1 MRFTGLATLL
11 LAAGLTALPVHAE
24 SGMAEPYRIHVSD
37 DTLRDLK
44 ERLRRTRFPDQIAGS
59 GWDYGTDTQYL
70 KELVAYWASGF
81 DWRAQE
87 KRLNQFHQYR
97 AEIDGLRI
105 HFIHERGKGRN
116 PIPVLMLHGWP
127 STFVQFE
134 KIIPLL
140 TDPATHGAPEA
151 PSFDVVVASLPGY
164 GFSDAPKERGAAIR
178 AIAERMTK
186 LMTQTL
192 GYQRFALRGSDIG
205 GSVTQQISLAHPE
218 RVIGAHVTG
227 LLRGVPAPPDHV
239 PTEAELKFAKD
250 LATWEANELAYARM
264 HSSKPQTLAAGLND
278 SPAGLAAW
286 IVEKYRTWGD
296 TRGNIESR
304 FTKDELL
311 SNLTIYWATQSI
323 APSVR
328 LYYEFAREQ
337 RLTGKVQVPTA
348 ALIATHDMVP
358 PPREVVE
365 RSYNIQRWNVTE
377 VGGHFLEQEEPQL
390 VAQDMRAF
398 FSSAAV
404 SPAAASAATTA
415 PSR

>member
-1 MRFTGLATLL
+1 MRATGLAGLL
-11 LAAGLTALPVHAE
+11 LAAGLTTTPVFAGSE
-24 SGMAEPYRIHVSD
+24 TAEPYKIHLSD
-37 DTLRDLK
+37 ETLRDLK
-44 ERLRRTRFPDQIAGS
+44 DRLRHARFPDQIAGS

-70 KELVAYWASGF
+70 KELVGYWGNGF
-81 DWRAQE
+81 DWRKQE
-87 KRLNQFHQYR
+87 KRLNQLHHYR

-105 HFIHERGKGRN
+105 HFIHERGKGPR
-116 PIPVLMLHGWP
+116 PVPVLMLHGWP

-140 TDPATHGAPEA
+140 TDPAAHGAPNA

-186 LMTQTL
+186 LMTETL

-205 GSVTQQISLAHPE
+205 GSVTQQIALAHPDK
-218 RVIGAHVTG
+218 VIGAHVTG
-227 LLRGVPAPPDHV
+227 LLRGVPTQSDKP
-239 PTEAELKFAKD
+239 PTEAEMKFAKD
-250 LATWEANELAYARM
+250 LASWEATELAYARM
-264 HSSKPQTLAAGLND
+264 HASKPQTLAAALND
-278 SPAGLAAW
+278 SPTGLASW

-296 TRGNIESR
+296 TKGNIESR

-311 SNLTIYWATQSI
+311 TNLTIYWATQTI

-358 PPREVVE
+358 PPREVGE
-365 RSYNIQRWNVTE
+365 RTYNIQRWTVTD
-377 VGGHFLEQEEPQL
+377 VGGHFLEQEEPEL

-398 FSSAAV
+398 FASL
-404 SPAAASAATTA
+404 PTAAAAAPTATT
-415 PSR
+415 R